1 MVTITGSD
9 LLASSGSYDDI
20 TVSLGNSQCDVTM
33 ATPTGITCTTRP
45 NTVTHNVDNN
55 V

>member
-9 LLASSGSYDDI
+9 LVASSGNYDDI
-20 TVSLGNSQCDVTM
+20 IISLGNSQCDVTM
-33 ATPTGITCTTRP
+33 VTPTRITCITQP

-55 V
+55 E